1 MTKLW
6 MLSAK
11 IKSSLLP
18 FKFLSYPQAIM
29 DKIKE
34 MGEGIKVQDPP
45 VHKTTKDEFTARG
58 KRSASAGEQ
67 CTCLTFHLHR
77 LTTSGVQVFLLL
89 LGNDRKS

>member
-1 MTKLW
+1 
-6 MLSAK
+6 
-11 IKSSLLP
+11 
-18 FKFLSYPQAIM
+18 M

-58 KRSASAGEQ
+58 KRSASAGKQ

-77 LTTSGVQVFLLL
+77 LTTCYLSAKNKHCVLRSKRDPVTRTCDHGHI
-89 LGNDRKS
+89 

>member
-1 MTKLW
+1 
-6 MLSAK
+6 
-11 IKSSLLP
+11 
-18 FKFLSYPQAIM
+18 M

-58 KRSASAGEQ
+58 KRSASAGKQ

-77 LTTSGVQVFLLL
+77 LTTCYLMVFLLL
-89 LGNDRKS
+89 LGNNRKS

>member
-1 MTKLW
+1 
-6 MLSAK
+6 
-11 IKSSLLP
+11 
-18 FKFLSYPQAIM
+18 M

-67 CTCLTFHLHR
+67 CTFNI
-77 LTTSGVQVFLLL
+77 SSSQVNYLWGPGF
-89 LGNDRKS
+89 SAVAW